1 MATAVVV
8 VGVGGIGVKG
18 TTVAMARWTV
28 SLASATLRSDQLA
41 RVCEGT
47 VDTVNVGSRALIC
60 LILILCCVRGDPV
73 SQKY

>member
-28 SLASATLRSDQLA
+28 SLASAPLRSDQLA
-41 RVCEGT
+41 RVYEGT
-47 VDTVNVGSRALIC
+47 VYTVNVDSRALIC
-60 LILILCCVRGDPV
+60 LILILCCVRGDLV
-73 SQKY
+73 SQEY